1 MHQRSKYST
10 QKILYEMDKKIGI
23 ACDHA
28 AYDLKEFLVGY
39 LSTKGFEVK
48 DFGTYSEESCDY
60 PDFAHALGEAID
72 NGELERGVALCGS
85 GEGISMTLNKHQS
98 VRAALCWI
106 PEIAKLSRQH
116 NNSNVLAMPARFIT
130 NDEALEML
138 NIWLETEFEG
148 GRHQRRLDKMP
159 LQK

>member
-1 MHQRSKYST
+1 MT
-10 QKILYEMDKKIGI
+10 KKIGI

-28 AYDLKEFLVGY
+28 AYELKEFLVGY
-39 LSTKGFEVK
+39 LSSKGFEVK
-48 DFGTYSEESCDY
+48 DFGTHSEESCDY

-72 NGELERGVALCGS
+72 NGDLERGVALCGS

-116 NNSNVLAMPARFIT
+116 NNSNVLCMPARFIS

-138 NIWLETEFEG
+138 NIWLETEF
-148 GRHQRRLDKMP
+148 
-159 LQK
+159 

>member
-1 MHQRSKYST
+1 MT
-10 QKILYEMDKKIGI
+10 NKIGI

-28 AYDLKEFLVGY
+28 AYELKEFLVGY
-39 LSTKGFEVK
+39 LASKGFEVK
-48 DFGTYSEESCDY
+48 DFGTHSEESCDY

-116 NNSNVLAMPARFIT
+116 NNSNVLSMPARFIT

-138 NIWLETEFEG
+138 NVWLETEFEG

>member
-1 MHQRSKYST
+1 MT
-10 QKILYEMDKKIGI
+10 NKIGI

-28 AYDLKEFLVGY
+28 AYELKEFLVGY
-39 LSTKGFEVK
+39 LASKGFEVK
-48 DFGTYSEESCDY
+48 DFGTHSEESCDY

-116 NNSNVLAMPARFIT
+116 NNSNVLCMPARFIS

>member
-1 MHQRSKYST
+1 
-10 QKILYEMDKKIGI
+10 MDKKIGI

-28 AYDLKEFLVGY
+28 AYELKEFLVGY

-98 VRAALCWI
+98 VRAALCWF

-116 NNSNVLAMPARFIT
+116 NNSNVLSMPARFIT

-138 NIWLETEFEG
+138 NVWLETEFEG

-159 LQK
+159 LSK

>member
-1 MHQRSKYST
+1 M
-10 QKILYEMDKKIGI
+10 KKIGI

-28 AYDLKEFLVGY
+28 GFQMKEFLVGY

-116 NNSNVLAMPARFIT
+116 NNSNVLAMPARFIS
-130 NDEALEML
+130 NDEALAML
-138 NIWLETEFEG
+138 DIWLETEFEG

>member
-1 MHQRSKYST
+1 
-10 QKILYEMDKKIGI
+10 MDKKIGI

-116 NNSNVLAMPARFIT
+116 NNSNVLSMPARFIT
-130 NDEALEML
+130 NDEAFEML
-138 NIWLETEFEG
+138 NVWLETEFEG

-159 LQK
+159 LSK

>member
-1 MHQRSKYST
+1 
-10 QKILYEMDKKIGI
+10 MDKKIGI
-23 ACDHA
+23 ACDRA
-28 AYDLKEFLVGY
+28 AYELKEFLVGY

-116 NNSNVLAMPARFIT
+116 NNSNVLSMPARFIT

-138 NIWLETEFEG
+138 NVWLETEFEG

>member
-1 MHQRSKYST
+1 MKKIAFASDHAGYGLKLVLKKYLAE
-10 QKILYEMDKKIGI
+10 KGYEMID
-23 ACDHA
+23 
-28 AYDLKEFLVGY
+28 Y
-39 LSTKGFEVK
+39 
-48 DFGTYSEESCDY
+48 GTDSEESCDY

-72 NGELERGVALCGS
+72 NGELERGLGLCGS

-116 NNSNVLAMPARFIT
+116 NNSNVLCMPARFIT
-130 NDEALEML
+130 NDEALAML
-138 NIWLETEFEG
+138 DIWLETEFEG

-159 LQK
+159 LAK

>member
-1 MHQRSKYST
+1 MT
-10 QKILYEMDKKIGI
+10 QKIGI

-28 AYDLKEFLVGY
+28 AYELKEFLVGY
-39 LSTKGFEVK
+39 LSSKGFEVK
-48 DFGTYSEESCDY
+48 DFGTHSEESCDY

-72 NGELERGVALCGS
+72 NGDLERGVALCGS
-85 GEGISMTLNKHQS
+85 GEGLSMTLNKHQS

-116 NNSNVLAMPARFIT
+116 NNSNVLCMPARFIS

-159 LQK
+159 IQK

>member
-1 MHQRSKYST
+1 MT
-10 QKILYEMDKKIGI
+10 QKIGI

-28 AYDLKEFLVGY
+28 AYELKEFLVGY
-39 LSTKGFEVK
+39 LASKGFEVK
-48 DFGTYSEESCDY
+48 DFGTHSEESCDY

-85 GEGISMTLNKHQS
+85 GEGISMTLNKHQA

-116 NNSNVLAMPARFIT
+116 NNSNVLCMPARFIS

-159 LQK
+159 IQK

>member
-1 MHQRSKYST
+1 MT
-10 QKILYEMDKKIGI
+10 QKIGI

-28 AYDLKEFLVGY
+28 AYELKEFLVGY
-39 LSTKGFEVK
+39 LSSKGFEVK
-48 DFGTYSEESCDY
+48 DFGTHSEESCDY

-72 NGELERGVALCGS
+72 NGDLERGVALCGS

-116 NNSNVLAMPARFIT
+116 NNSNVLSMPARFIT

-138 NIWLETEFEG
+138 NVWLETEFEG

>member
-1 MHQRSKYST
+1 MT
-10 QKILYEMDKKIGI
+10 NKIGI

-28 AYDLKEFLVGY
+28 AYELKEFLVGY
-39 LSTKGFEVK
+39 LSSKGFEVK
-48 DFGTYSEESCDY
+48 DFGTHSEESCDY

-85 GEGISMTLNKHQS
+85 GEGISMTLNKHQA

-116 NNSNVLAMPARFIT
+116 NNSNVLCMPARFIS

-159 LQK
+159 IQK

>member
-1 MHQRSKYST
+1 
-10 QKILYEMDKKIGI
+10 
-23 ACDHA
+23 
-28 AYDLKEFLVGY
+28 
-39 LSTKGFEVK
+39 
-48 DFGTYSEESCDY
+48 
-60 PDFAHALGEAID
+60 
-72 NGELERGVALCGS
+72 
-85 GEGISMTLNKHQS
+85 MTLNKHQA

-116 NNSNVLAMPARFIT
+116 NNSNVLCMPARFIS

-159 LQK
+159 IQK

>member
-1 MHQRSKYST
+1 MT
-10 QKILYEMDKKIGI
+10 NKIGI

-28 AYDLKEFLVGY
+28 AYELKEFLVGY
-39 LSTKGFEVK
+39 LASKGFEVK
-48 DFGTYSEESCDY
+48 DFGTHSEESCDY

-116 NNSNVLAMPARFIT
+116 NNSNVLCMPARFIS

-138 NIWLETEFEG
+138 NIWLETEYEG

>member
-1 MHQRSKYST
+1 MHRRSKLT
-10 QKILYEMDKKIGI
+10 TLKLYNKTMEKKIGI

-28 AYDLKEFLVGY
+28 AYELKEFLVGY
-39 LSTKGFEVK
+39 LSTKGFEVT
-48 DFGTYSEESCDY
+48 DFGTHSEESCDY

-72 NGELERGVALCGS
+72 NGTLERGVALCGS
-85 GEGISMTLNKHQS
+85 GEGISMTLNKHQK

-116 NNSNVLAMPARFIT
+116 NNSNVLCMPARFIS
-130 NDEALEML
+130 NDEALAML
-138 NIWLETEFEG
+138 DIWLDTEFEG

-159 LQK
+159 L

>member
-1 MHQRSKYST
+1 MT
-10 QKILYEMDKKIGI
+10 QKIGI

-28 AYDLKEFLVGY
+28 AYELKEFLVGY
-39 LSTKGFEVK
+39 LASNGFEVK
-48 DFGTYSEESCDY
+48 DFGTHSEESCDY

-116 NNSNVLAMPARFIT
+116 NNSNVLCMPARFIS

-159 LQK
+159 IQK

>member
-1 MHQRSKYST
+1 MT
-10 QKILYEMDKKIGI
+10 NKIGI

-48 DFGTYSEESCDY
+48 DFGTHSEESCDY

-116 NNSNVLAMPARFIT
+116 NNSNVLCMPARFIT

>member
-1 MHQRSKYST
+1 M
-10 QKILYEMDKKIGI
+10 EKKIGI

-28 AYDLKEFLVGY
+28 AYELKEFLVGY
-39 LSTKGFEVK
+39 LSTKGFEVT
-48 DFGTYSEESCDY
+48 DFGTHSEESCDY

-72 NGELERGVALCGS
+72 NGTLERGVALCGS

-116 NNSNVLAMPARFIT
+116 NNSNVLCMPARFIS

-138 NIWLETEFEG
+138 NIWLDTEFEG

-159 LQK
+159 IQK

>member
-1 MHQRSKYST
+1 MT
-10 QKILYEMDKKIGI
+10 QKIGI

-28 AYDLKEFLVGY
+28 AYELKEFLVGY
-39 LSTKGFEVK
+39 LSSKGFEVK
-48 DFGTYSEESCDY
+48 DFGTHSEESCDY

-72 NGELERGVALCGS
+72 NGDLERGVALCGS

-116 NNSNVLAMPARFIT
+116 NNSNVLCMPARFIS

-159 LQK
+159 IQK

>member
-1 MHQRSKYST
+1 MAN
-10 QKILYEMDKKIGI
+10 KIGI

-28 AYDLKEFLVGY
+28 AYELKEFLVGY
-39 LSTKGFEVK
+39 LASKGFEVK
-48 DFGTYSEESCDY
+48 DFGTHSEESCDY

-116 NNSNVLAMPARFIT
+116 NNSNVLCMPARFIS

-138 NIWLETEFEG
+138 NIWLDTEFEG

-159 LQK
+159 IQK